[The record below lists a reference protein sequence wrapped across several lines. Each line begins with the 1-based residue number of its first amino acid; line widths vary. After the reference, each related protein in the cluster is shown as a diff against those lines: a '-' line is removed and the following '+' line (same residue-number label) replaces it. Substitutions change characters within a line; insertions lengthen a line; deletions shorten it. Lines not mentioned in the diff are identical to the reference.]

1 LCQECSSLVHKKG
14 KWAQHNI
21 KKFPTLDD
29 LEKMKFQRKKILE
42 EILTTE
48 SEYVKDLEI
57 LRKNFITPLQ
67 TGKYFDMNGTT
78 KDILVIP
85 H

>member
-1 LCQECSSLVHKKG
+1 M
-14 KWAQHNI
+14 
-21 KKFPTLDD
+21 DD

-48 SEYVKDLEI
+48 SEYVKDLEV
-57 LRKNFITPLQ
+57 LRKIFITPFQ

-78 KDILVIP
+78 KDILVNSLNLISNRLCSP
-85 H
+85 R